1 MKPIISQE
9 RIPVIKRG
17 KIPRRNTVS
26 VTVSHMQRVKAGL
39 RNTKD
44 RLLGIPVVQLIAR
57 TAEGAG
63 NHDVGQRAA
72 GVAYYSIL
80 SIFPLL
86 LGLIAVFGFFLPS
99 VNLQDELL
107 KFVGNNIPGATNI
120 VKENIA
126 GIIKL
131 RGVMS
136 ILSIVILFWGA
147 SALFGAISLAI
158 NRAWDINKHRH
169 FFIRK
174 ASELG
179 MVFGTGIL
187 FLLSLGAS
195 AIVTLM
201 RGVFNLPKTDD
212 LVTVYVIG
220 KLIAFLLMFT
230 VFLLLYKLIPNTK
243 TNWRHIWPG
252 ALLAAVLFEL
262 ARTLFIFYMENFA
275 NYQLIFGSIT
285 SIIAL
290 LIWIYYSAFIM
301 ILGAE
306 FTFQY
311 SRMRDSVTTAS
322 SRDK

>member
-1 MKPIISQE
+1 
-9 RIPVIKRG
+9 
-17 KIPRRNTVS
+17 
-26 VTVSHMQRVKAGL
+26 MQRVKAGL

-44 RLLGIPVVQLIAR
+44 RLLEIPVVQLIAR
-57 TAEGAG
+57 TTKGAG

-72 GVAYYSIL
+72 GVAYYAIL

-147 SALFGAISLAI
+147 SALFSAISLAI
-158 NRAWDINKHRH
+158 NRAWDINKYRH
-169 FFIRK
+169 FLIRK
-174 ASELG
+174 VSELG

-201 RGVFNLPKTDD
+201 RGVFNLPVTD
-212 LVTVYVIG
+212 LATVYVIG
-220 KLIAFLLMFT
+220 RLIAFLLMFA
-230 VFLLLYKLIPNTK
+230 VFLLLYKFIPNTK
-243 TNWRHIWPG
+243 TYWRYVWPG
-252 ALLAAVLFEL
+252 ALLAAALFEI
-262 ARTLFIFYMENFA
+262 ARTLFIFYLEKFA
-275 NYQLIFGSIT
+275 NYQLIYGSIT

-290 LIWIYYSAFIM
+290 LVWIYYSAFIM

-311 SRMRDSVTTAS
+311 SRMRYSVATESGT
-322 SRDK
+322 DK